1 MENVQRRQRRM
12 NETSMAESGE
22 VKYFCMGKAEN
33 SFQMIYSQFLGGRK
47 QLMNA
52 PGMSKNSSS
61 TRRKYKTL
69 QNGREVEENCT
80 ANNRPKKKEKCT
92 KCEWKLAEK
101 CHQQLQPGEITK
113 KK

>member
-61 TRRKYKTL
+61 TRRKNIKHCKMGERWKKIALPITG
-69 QNGREVEENCT
+69 Q
-80 ANNRPKKKEKCT
+80 KKKKNV
-92 KCEWKLAEK
+92 
-101 CHQQLQPGEITK
+101 QNVSGN
-113 KK
+113 